1 MCRKNRS
8 HHCIKAVAKLALLS
22 VSTIALAAAGVSA
35 ARAQAT
41 PPAEQ
46 GGTQSD
52 KSPSS
57 SSPGTPAQNA
67 PSASPPGAPAQETAQ
82 PDASSSP
89 GTASQQQSTAPA
101 LPAVTVEAPR
111 RRPPAQPTT
120 QTAQVSTPLPS
131 PPQPTAPQP
140 GTADPSAAI
149 QAAWPASGTQ
159 DGRTGTVGIY
169 SNSTA
174 VATKVNTPLINIPQ
188 SLSVITR
195 EFIDDTSFQ
204 NLTDITRYV
213 PGVAVHQGEG
223 NRDEL
228 IIRGVDSSA
237 NFYVN
242 GFRDDV
248 QYFRDL
254 YNAQSVEVLKG
265 PSAITFGRASGGG
278 LVNRT
283 LKEADGQ
290 RIYEAT
296 AQTGSYSDR
305 RFTVDAGQAVNE
317 TVATRFNAMYEGS
330 DTFRQ
335 FGSLE
340 RYGVNPTMTVKVDD
354 ATKVRFSYEYF
365 HDERTADRGNPSQ
378 GRSSVPPS
386 STSLYPAFPFA
397 PNGDL
402 TAFYG
407 SPTLNVA
414 RATVNTAMVF
424 VDHDFENG
432 LTAKNGTYLADFK
445 KFYQNVYPGN
455 GPLSGAVNPTDTLFN
470 RAAYNHMTNRQNTF
484 NDTDFFYKG
493 FTGPVFH
500 TIAFGTE
507 LGRQAGIDVRNTGI
521 FPNGTNT
528 EADNPFQPTYLGP
541 INFQHQY
548 PGFFSPGVTTADSNS
563 QYQLDLQ
570 SAYARDTI
578 EITRFLQLIAAV
590 RVDRFD
596 ETALDLNTKT
606 RRNRVDKLVSPADAV
621 FFKPTDNLSI
631 YYAYS
636 VSYLPASGDQFSALS
651 DGTVILAPQGFFQK
665 EVGVKWNPLPQLI
678 YSAAVYDL
686 IRTNVP
692 LPDPN
697 NPGFFILSGEN
708 RIRGFETELRGYV
721 NDRWQSWLGYAYTDA
736 RVSSDTSATIRKGN
750 RIQLVPFHQFSWW
763 NKYQI
768 DAVWS
773 ASLGAVYFSDSY
785 ASSDDTVYLPGFLRF
800 DAGVYAQ
807 IDAIWKAQ
815 LTIENLFNKGYW
827 ATADGNNNISPGQ
840 PRTFRF
846 KVTAKL

>member
-8 HHCIKAVAKLALLS
+8 RHCIKAVTKLALLS
-22 VSTIALAAAGVSA
+22 VSYLALAAASA
-35 ARAQAT
+35 SDVHAQAS

-46 GGTQSD
+46 GTTHSD
-52 KSPSS
+52 ESR
-57 SSPGTPAQNA
+57 SSPGAQDATQPATPAQEA
-67 PSASPPGAPAQETAQ
+67 PTTQ
-82 PDASSSP
+82 PDASPSP
-89 GTASQQQSTAPA
+89 VTPAQQQPNVPP
-101 LPAVTVEAPR
+101 LPQVTVESPR
-111 RRPPAQPTT
+111 RKPRTT
-120 QTAQVSTPLPS
+120 STVQTAQVSAPQPGAPQPS
-131 PPQPTAPQP
+131 PPQPSAP
-140 GTADPSAAI
+140 DPSAAI

-159 DGRTGTVGIY
+159 DARTGTVGIY
-169 SNSTA
+169 ANSTA
-174 VATKVNTPLINIPQ
+174 VATKINTPLIDIPQ

-195 EFIDDTSFQ
+195 EFINDNSFQ

-213 PGVAVHQGEG
+213 PGVDIHQGEG

-237 NFYVN
+237 NFFVN

-290 RIYEAT
+290 RIYQAT
-296 AQTGSYSDR
+296 AQTGSYYDR
-305 RFTVDAGQAVNE
+305 RFTLDAGQAVNE
-317 TVATRFNAMYEGS
+317 TVAARFNAMYEGS

-340 RYGVNPTMTVKVDD
+340 RYGVNPTVTFKADEN
-354 ATKVRFSYEYF
+354 TKIRFSYEYF

-378 GRSSVPPS
+378 GRSSVPPA
-386 STSLYPAFPFA
+386 STSFYPAFPFA

-402 TAFYG
+402 TAFFG
-407 SPTLNVA
+407 SPNLNVA
-414 RATVNTAMVF
+414 RATVQTVMAF
-424 VDHDFENG
+424 IDHDFENG
-432 LTAKNGTYLADFK
+432 LTAKNGTYFADFK

-455 GPLSGAVNPTDTLFN
+455 GPLSGAVNPTDTSFN

-484 NDTDFFYKG
+484 NDTDFIYKG
-493 FTGPVFH
+493 FTGPLFH
-500 TIAFGTE
+500 TVGFGTQ

-528 EADNPFQPTYLGP
+528 EADNPFAPTYFGP
-541 INFQHQY
+541 INFPHQY
-548 PGFFSPGVTTADSNS
+548 SGFFSPGVTTPDSNS
-563 QYQLDLQ
+563 QYQLNTQ

-578 EITRFLQLIAAV
+578 EITRWLQLIAAV

-606 RRNRVDKLVSPADAV
+606 LRNRVDKLVSPADAV
-621 FFKPTDNLSI
+621 IFKPVENLSI
-631 YYAYS
+631 YYSYM
-636 VSYLPASGDQFSALS
+636 VSYLPASGDQFSALT
-651 DGTVILAPQGFFQK
+651 DGTVILEPQKFVQR
-665 EVGVKWNPLPQLI
+665 EVGVKWNALPRLL
-678 YSAAVYDL
+678 YTAAVYDL

-697 NPGFFILSGEN
+697 RPGFFILSGSN
-708 RIRGFETELRGYV
+708 RIRGFESELKGYL

-736 RVSSDTSATIRKGN
+736 RVSSDTSPTIRAGN

-768 DAVWS
+768 DPVWA
-773 ASLGAVYFSDSY
+773 ASLGVIYFSDSF
-785 ASSDDTVYLPGFLRF
+785 ASSDDSVYLPGFVRF

-807 IDAIWKAQ
+807 VTETWKAQ
-815 LTIENLFNKGYW
+815 LNIENIFNKGYW
-827 ATADGNNNISPGQ
+827 ASADGNNNLSPGQ
-840 PRTFRF
+840 PRTVRL
-846 KVTAKL
+846 KVTATF

>member
-1 MCRKNRS
+1 MCKKERS
-8 HHCIKAVAKLALLS
+8 RHRVKSVTKLALVS
-22 VSTIALAAAGVSA
+22 VSYVALVAAGAGDV
-35 ARAQAT
+35 RAQAS

-46 GGTQSD
+46 GATQSD
-52 KSPSS
+52 EPPSP
-57 SSPGTPAQNA
+57 PGTPA
-67 PSASPPGAPAQETAQ
+67 PEAPAAQ
-82 PDASSSP
+82 PAASSSP
-89 GTASQQQSTAPA
+89 ATPAQQQPNVPP
-101 LPAVTVEAPR
+101 LPQVTVEAPR
-111 RRPPAQPTT
+111 QKPRATST
-120 QTAQVSTPLPS
+120 MQTAQVSAPQPSAPQPS
-131 PPQPTAPQP
+131 PPQSSVP
-140 GTADPSAAI
+140 DPSAAI

-159 DGRTGTVGIY
+159 DARTGTVGIY
-169 SNSTA
+169 SNSTP
-174 VATKVNTPLINIPQ
+174 VATKINTPLIDIPQ
-188 SLSVITR
+188 SLSVVTR
-195 EFIDDTSFQ
+195 EFINDNSFQ

-213 PGVAVHQGEG
+213 PGVDIHQGEG

-296 AQTGSYSDR
+296 AQTGSYYDK
-305 RFTVDAGQAVNE
+305 RFTLDAGQAVNE
-317 TVATRFNAMYEGS
+317 TVAARFNAMYEAS

-335 FGSLE
+335 FGWLE
-340 RYGVNPTMTVKVDD
+340 RYGVNPTATLKVDD
-354 ATKVRFSYEYF
+354 TTKVRFSYEYF
-365 HDERTADRGNPSQ
+365 HDVRTADRGNPSQ
-378 GRSSVPPS
+378 GRSSAPPS

-407 SPTLNVA
+407 SPSLN
-414 RATVNTAMVF
+414 RAQASVQTVMAF
-424 VDHDFENG
+424 IDHDFENG
-432 LTAKNGTYLADFK
+432 LTAKNGTYFADFK

-484 NDTDFFYKG
+484 NDTDFIYKG
-493 FTGPVFH
+493 FTGPLFH
-500 TIAFGTE
+500 TIGFGTE
-507 LGRQAGIDVRNTGI
+507 LGRQAGIDVRNTGL

-528 EADNPFQPTYLGP
+528 EADNPFAPTYFGP
-541 INFQHQY
+541 INFVHQY

-578 EITRFLQLIAAV
+578 EITRWLQLIAAV

-596 ETALDLNTKT
+596 ETALDLNTRT

-621 FFKPTDNLSI
+621 IFKPVENLSI
-631 YYAYS
+631 YYSYM
-636 VSYLPASGDQFSALS
+636 VSYLPASGDQFSALT
-651 DGTVILAPQGFFQK
+651 DGTVILEPQKFVQR
-665 EVGVKWNPLPQLI
+665 EIGVKWNALPRLL
-678 YSAAVYDL
+678 YTAAVYDL

-697 NPGFFILSGEN
+697 NPGFFILSGSN
-708 RIRGFETELRGYV
+708 RIRGFETELKGYI

-736 RVSSDTSATIRKGN
+736 RVSSDTSPTIRAGN

-768 DAVWS
+768 DPVWS
-773 ASLGAVYFSDSY
+773 ASLGAIYFSDSY
-785 ASSDDTVYLPGFLRF
+785 ASSDDSVYLPGFLRF

-807 IDAIWKAQ
+807 ITETWKAQ
-815 LTIENLFNKGYW
+815 LNIENIFNKGYW
-827 ATADGNNNISPGQ
+827 ASADGNNNISPGQ
-840 PRTFRF
+840 PRTFRL

>member
-8 HHCIKAVAKLALLS
+8 HHCIKAVTKLALLS
-22 VSTIALAAAGVSA
+22 VSYLALAAASA
-35 ARAQAT
+35 SDVHAQAS

-46 GGTQSD
+46 GATQSD
-52 KSPSS
+52 ESRSSPSAPAQDAPTTKPDA
-57 SSPGTPAQNA
+57 SPSPATPAQEQPTAA
-67 PSASPPGAPAQETAQ
+67 P
-82 PDASSSP
+82 
-89 GTASQQQSTAPA
+89 
-101 LPAVTVEAPR
+101 LPQVTVEGPR
-111 RRPPAQPTT
+111 RRPPTPPTV
-120 QTAQVSTPLPS
+120 QTAQAS
-131 PPQPTAPQP
+131 APQP
-140 GTADPSAAI
+140 SAPQPDPPQSSAAEPSAAI

-159 DGRTGTVGIY
+159 DARTGTVGIY
-169 SNSTA
+169 ANSTS
-174 VATKVNTPLINIPQ
+174 VATKINTPLIDIPQ

-195 EFIDDTSFQ
+195 EFINDTNFQ

-213 PGVAVHQGEG
+213 PGVDVHQGEG

-237 NFYVN
+237 NFFVN

-296 AQTGSYSDR
+296 AQTGSYYDR
-305 RFTVDAGQAVNE
+305 RFTLDAGQAVNE
-317 TVATRFNAMYEGS
+317 TVAARFNAMYEGS

-340 RYGVNPTMTVKVDD
+340 RYGVNPTVTVKADD
-354 ATKVRFSYEYF
+354 STKIRLSYEYF

-402 TAFYG
+402 TAFFG
-407 SPTLNVA
+407 SPNLNVA
-414 RATVNTAMVF
+414 RATVQTVMAF
-424 VDHDFENG
+424 IDHDFENG
-432 LTAKNGTYLADFK
+432 LTAKNGTYFADFK

-455 GPLSGAVNPTDTLFN
+455 GPLSGAVNPTDTSFN

-484 NDTDFFYKG
+484 NDTDFIYKG
-493 FTGPVFH
+493 FTGPLFH
-500 TIAFGTE
+500 TVGFGTQ
-507 LGRQAGIDVRNTGI
+507 LGRQAGIDVRNTGL

-528 EADNPFQPTYLGP
+528 EADNPFAPTYFGP
-541 INFQHQY
+541 INFVHQY
-548 PGFFSPGVTTADSNS
+548 PGFFSPGVTTPDSNS
-563 QYQLDLQ
+563 HYQLNTQ

-578 EITRFLQLIAAV
+578 EITRWLQLIAAV

-606 RRNRVDKLVSPADAV
+606 LRNRVDKFVSPADAV
-621 FFKPTDNLSI
+621 IIKPVENLSI
-631 YYAYS
+631 YYSYM
-636 VSYLPASGDQFSALS
+636 VSYLPASGDQFSALT
-651 DGTVILAPQGFFQK
+651 DGTVILEPQKFVQR
-665 EVGVKWNPLPQLI
+665 EIGVKWNALPRLL
-678 YSAAVYDL
+678 YTAAVYDL

-697 NPGFFILSGEN
+697 RPGFFILSGSN
-708 RIRGFETELRGYV
+708 RIRGFESELKGYL

-736 RVSSDTSATIRKGN
+736 RVSSDTSPTIRPGN

-768 DAVWS
+768 DPVWS
-773 ASLGAVYFSDSY
+773 AALGVIYFSDSF
-785 ASSDDTVYLPGFLRF
+785 ASSDDSVYLPNFVRF

-807 IDAIWKAQ
+807 ITETWKAQ
-815 LTIENLFNKGYW
+815 LNIENLFNKGYW
-827 ATADGNNNISPGQ
+827 ASADANNNLSPGQ
-840 PRTFRF
+840 PRTVRL
-846 KVTAKL
+846 KVTATF

>member
-1 MCRKNRS
+1 MCGKNRS
-8 HHCIKAVAKLALLS
+8 HYCIKAVAKLALLS
-22 VSTIALAAAGVSA
+22 VSYVALAAAGASDV
-35 ARAQAT
+35 RAQAT

-46 GGTQSD
+46 GATQSD
-52 KSPSS
+52 ESPSS
-57 SSPGTPAQNA
+57 SSPSTPAQDA
-67 PSASPPGAPAQETAQ
+67 PSASPPDAPTT
-82 PDASSSP
+82 PPGASSSP
-89 GTASQQQSTAPA
+89 AAPEQQSNAPA

-111 RRPPAQPTT
+111 RRPPAPPMA

-174 VATKVNTPLINIPQ
+174 VATKVNTPLIDIPQ

-195 EFIDDTSFQ
+195 EFINDTSFQ

-296 AQTGSYSDR
+296 AQTGSYFDR

-340 RYGVNPTMTVKVDD
+340 RYGVNPTATVKVDD

-386 STSLYPAFPFA
+386 STSLYVSVRSQRRPDRVLRQPHAQRCAGDREHRDGLRRPRFRKRIDGEERDVSGRLQEILSERLSRQRPAV
-397 PNGDL
+397 GGGQSD
-402 TAFYG
+402 
-407 SPTLNVA
+407 
-414 RATVNTAMVF
+414 R
-424 VDHDFENG
+424 
-432 LTAKNGTYLADFK
+432 YL
-445 KFYQNVYPGN
+445 V
-455 GPLSGAVNPTDTLFN
+455 
-470 RAAYNHMTNRQNTF
+470 
-484 NDTDFFYKG
+484 
-493 FTGPVFH
+493 
-500 TIAFGTE
+500 
-507 LGRQAGIDVRNTGI
+507 
-521 FPNGTNT
+521 
-528 EADNPFQPTYLGP
+528 QPRR
-541 INFQHQY
+541 
-548 PGFFSPGVTTADSNS
+548 
-563 QYQLDLQ
+563 LQ
-570 SAYARDTI
+570 SHD
-578 EITRFLQLIAAV
+578 Q
-590 RVDRFD
+590 
-596 ETALDLNTKT
+596 
-606 RRNRVDKLVSPADAV
+606 SPEH
-621 FFKPTDNLSI
+621 L
-631 YYAYS
+631 
-636 VSYLPASGDQFSALS
+636 
-651 DGTVILAPQGFFQK
+651 
-665 EVGVKWNPLPQLI
+665 
-678 YSAAVYDL
+678 
-686 IRTNVP
+686 
-692 LPDPN
+692 
-697 NPGFFILSGEN
+697 
-708 RIRGFETELRGYV
+708 
-721 NDRWQSWLGYAYTDA
+721 
-736 RVSSDTSATIRKGN
+736 
-750 RIQLVPFHQFSWW
+750 
-763 NKYQI
+763 
-768 DAVWS
+768 
-773 ASLGAVYFSDSY
+773 
-785 ASSDDTVYLPGFLRF
+785 
-800 DAGVYAQ
+800 
-807 IDAIWKAQ
+807 
-815 LTIENLFNKGYW
+815 
-827 ATADGNNNISPGQ
+827 
-840 PRTFRF
+840 
-846 KVTAKL
+846 

>member
-22 VSTIALAAAGVSA
+22 VSYVALAAAGASEV
-35 ARAQAT
+35 RAQAT

-46 GGTQSD
+46 GSTQSD
-52 KSPSS
+52 ESPSS
-57 SSPGTPAQNA
+57 SSPSTPAQDA
-67 PSASPPGAPAQETAQ
+67 PSASPPSAPAQDAPTTQ
-82 PDASSSP
+82 PGASSSP
-89 GTASQQQSTAPA
+89 ADAAQQQTNAPA

-111 RRPPAQPTT
+111 RRPAAPPTM

-131 PPQPTAPQP
+131 PPQSDPPQAS
-140 GTADPSAAI
+140 TADPSAAI

-159 DGRTGTVGIY
+159 DARTGTVGIY

-174 VATKVNTPLINIPQ
+174 AATKINTPLIDIPQ

-213 PGVAVHQGEG
+213 PGVDVHQGEG

-296 AQTGSYSDR
+296 AQTGSYYDR
-305 RFTVDAGQAVNE
+305 RFTLDAGQAVNE

-335 FGSLE
+335 FNSLE
-340 RYGVNPTMTVKVDD
+340 RYGVNPTATVKVDD
-354 ATKVRFSYEYF
+354 ATRIRVSYEYF
-365 HDERTADRGNPSQ
+365 HDQRTADRGNPSQ

-386 STSLYPAFPFA
+386 STSLFPAFPFA

-402 TAFYG
+402 TAFFG

-414 RATVNTAMVF
+414 KATVNTVMVF

-445 KFYQNVYPGN
+445 KFYQNIYPGN
-455 GPLSGAVNPTDTLFN
+455 GALSGAVNPTDTLFN

-500 TIAFGTE
+500 TIGFGTE

-528 EADNPFQPTYLGP
+528 QADSPFAPTYFGP
-541 INFQHQY
+541 INFLHQY

-606 RRNRVDKLVSPADAV
+606 RRNRV
-621 FFKPTDNLSI
+621 FKPVPVDLLFLQCLISSGLRR
-631 YYAYS
+631 S
-636 VSYLPASGDQFSALS
+636 VQRAHRRHRHPRA
-651 DGTVILAPQGFFQK
+651 
-665 EVGVKWNPLPQLI
+665 
-678 YSAAVYDL
+678 
-686 IRTNVP
+686 
-692 LPDPN
+692 
-697 NPGFFILSGEN
+697 
-708 RIRGFETELRGYV
+708 
-721 NDRWQSWLGYAYTDA
+721 
-736 RVSSDTSATIRKGN
+736 
-750 RIQLVPFHQFSWW
+750 
-763 NKYQI
+763 
-768 DAVWS
+768 
-773 ASLGAVYFSDSY
+773 
-785 ASSDDTVYLPGFLRF
+785 
-800 DAGVYAQ
+800 AGV
-807 IDAIWKAQ
+807 
-815 LTIENLFNKGYW
+815 LPKGSRRQMEPP
-827 ATADGNNNISPGQ
+827 AAAHI
-840 PRTFRF
+840 
-846 KVTAKL
+846 

>member
-22 VSTIALAAAGVSA
+22 VSYVALAAAGASEV
-35 ARAQAT
+35 RAQAT

-46 GGTQSD
+46 GSTQSD
-52 KSPSS
+52 ESPSS
-57 SSPGTPAQNA
+57 SSPSTPARDA
-67 PSASPPGAPAQETAQ
+67 PSASPPSAPAQEAPTTQ

-89 GTASQQQSTAPA
+89 ATPGQQQSTAPA

-111 RRPPAQPTT
+111 RRPPAPPMA

-149 QAAWPASGTQ
+149 AWPASGTQ
-159 DGRTGTVGIY
+159 DARTGTVGIY

-174 VATKVNTPLINIPQ
+174 VATKINTPLIDIPQ

-195 EFIDDTSFQ
+195 EFINDTSFQ

-296 AQTGSYSDR
+296 AQTGSYYDR
-305 RFTVDAGQAVNE
+305 RFTLDAGQAVNE
-317 TVATRFNAMYEGS
+317 TVAARFNAMYEGS

-335 FGSLE
+335 FGWLE
-340 RYGVNPTMTVKVDD
+340 RYGVNPTVTFKVDD

-378 GRSSVPPS
+378 GRSFVPPA

-402 TAFYG
+402 TAFFG
-407 SPTLNVA
+407 SPNLNVA
-414 RATVNTAMVF
+414 RATVQTVMAF
-424 VDHDFENG
+424 IDHDFENG
-432 LTAKNGTYLADFK
+432 LTAKNGTYFADFK

-455 GPLSGAVNPTDTLFN
+455 GPLSGAVNPTDTSFN

-484 NDTDFFYKG
+484 NDTDFIYKG
-493 FTGPVFH
+493 FTGPLFH
-500 TIAFGTE
+500 TIGFGTQ

-528 EADNPFQPTYLGP
+528 QADNPFAPTYFGP
-541 INFQHQY
+541 INFLHQY
-548 PGFFSPGVTTADSNS
+548 SGFFSPGVTTPGWC
-563 QYQLDLQ
+563 
-570 SAYARDTI
+570 
-578 EITRFLQLIAAV
+578 
-590 RVDRFD
+590 
-596 ETALDLNTKT
+596 
-606 RRNRVDKLVSPADAV
+606 RR
-621 FFKPTDNLSI
+621 
-631 YYAYS
+631 
-636 VSYLPASGDQFSALS
+636 
-651 DGTVILAPQGFFQK
+651 
-665 EVGVKWNPLPQLI
+665 
-678 YSAAVYDL
+678 
-686 IRTNVP
+686 RTP
-692 LPDPN
+692 
-697 NPGFFILSGEN
+697 
-708 RIRGFETELRGYV
+708 
-721 NDRWQSWLGYAYTDA
+721 
-736 RVSSDTSATIRKGN
+736 
-750 RIQLVPFHQFSWW
+750 
-763 NKYQI
+763 
-768 DAVWS
+768 
-773 ASLGAVYFSDSY
+773 
-785 ASSDDTVYLPGFLRF
+785 
-800 DAGVYAQ
+800 
-807 IDAIWKAQ
+807 
-815 LTIENLFNKGYW
+815 
-827 ATADGNNNISPGQ
+827 
-840 PRTFRF
+840 
-846 KVTAKL
+846 